1 MASTTGG
8 YQRRADDWKFNADQ
22 ASTEL
27 AQIQKQLDGAAI
39 RSAVAQRELENHQLS
54 IEQSAAVD
62 DYLHAKY
69 TNDQLYDWMVKQIS
83 TVYFQSY
90 QLAFDMA
97 KRAEAA
103 MTYELGATAMPKG
116 GFVQFGYWDGL
127 KKGLLAGERLAN
139 DLRRMEAAWYELNTR
154 RLELTK
160 HISLGQVDPLAL
172 VRLKATGACDFT
184 LPEWLFDLDHPGHY
198 QRRIKTVSLTVP
210 CIVGP
215 YTSVNATLS
224 LTNHGTRVTE
234 DVAAGY
240 GDPLNP
246 DGERFAKVDVPIQ
259 AIATSTAQD
268 DSGLFE
274 LHFDDERLLPFEG
287 AGAVSTW
294 HLDLPSADNAF
305 DLSTVSDVVLN
316 VRYTAVAGST
326 ALVSAARDNRTA
338 IVPASGAR
346 LIVLHQELGAEWQ
359 RFLSP
364 GPNTDQVLSF
374 TLDQRYLP
382 FAFRQASNVRL
393 SRLELIVE
401 SPSTDPFE
409 VQLTVPGGTA
419 STEALAP
426 DPAMGGAHHL
436 VKTAF
441 NPPAS
446 PLGQWAIKIRTSGAP
461 DFRSLTAGD
470 LTEAYLVLG
479 FTSS

>member
-1 MASTTGG
+1 MNGFEITALSLNGVSALAQTAIALGYSLAGGLALIPQFTIGASGFGGSPVAAADIPDGIKFSKAAECAVATLGAIASAADKWASMASTTGG

-39 RSAVAQRELENHQLS
+39 RSAVAQKELENHQLS

-172 VRLKATGACDFT
+172 VRLKTTGACDIT

-294 HLDLPSADNAF
+294 HLDLPPADNAF
-305 DLSTVSDVVLN
+305 DLSTR
-316 VRYTAVAGST
+316 VRRRAQRPLHGDQR
-326 ALVSAARDNRTA
+326 ARPRWS
-338 IVPASGAR
+338 PR
-346 LIVLHQELGAEWQ
+346 
-359 RFLSP
+359 P
-364 GPNTDQVLSF
+364 GP
-374 TLDQRYLP
+374 
-382 FAFRQASNVRL
+382 
-393 SRLELIVE
+393 
-401 SPSTDPFE
+401 
-409 VQLTVPGGTA
+409 TA
-419 STEALAP
+419 
-426 DPAMGGAHHL
+426 
-436 VKTAF
+436 
-441 NPPAS
+441 
-446 PLGQWAIKIRTSGAP
+446 R
-461 DFRSLTAGD
+461 RSCRRAGC
-470 LTEAYLVLG
+470 A
-479 FTSS
+479 